1 MAKRDDETA
10 EIKTE
15 KSQHPLEWARE
26 LGTAQHVYA
35 GAAMLGAHRWI
46 QGVSVTRA
54 EYEATINTFLNIQIG
69 A

>member
-1 MAKRDDETA
+1 MAKRDDETTKI
-10 EIKTE
+10 ETE
-15 KSQHPLEWARE
+15 ETRHPMEWARE

-46 QGVSVTRA
+46 QGVAVTQA
-54 EYEATINTFLNIQIG
+54 EYQATLDDFLNIQIG